1 MTPTQ
6 RQHCQ
11 HPSDAVAQKTF
22 LGPDDKRF
30 LSDKKRRRA
39 PKIELPAIP
48 DGPCCA
54 RCANWE
60 APDEDGF
67 GQCREVVI
75 VEDGYADTR
84 RAITRTEARSLFLF
98 GGDPLRTRGF
108 FAGCRLFVAGVEKG
122 VAD

>member
-1 MTPTQ
+1 MTPTPRQQ
-6 RQHCQ
+6 RQHS
-11 HPSDAVAQKTF
+11 SDEMAQKTF

-30 LSDKKRRRA
+30 LAEKKRKRA
-39 PKIELPAIP
+39 PKAELPAIP

-60 APDEDGF
+60 APNDDGF

-75 VEDGYADTR
+75 VDDGHADTR
-84 RAITRTEARSLFLF
+84 RAMTRAEARELFLF

-108 FAGCRLFVAGVEKG
+108 FEGCRLFAAQEERET
-122 VAD
+122 A